1 MKTDHRDAAER
12 TNLGCG
18 GRALC
23 GWSPP
28 SLVADSDLKRRVD
41 LIRLGN
47 AASIGVLVVVI
58 GLLNLAAHLSVRQA
72 LFVYGLTGFAA
83 GGWCLLNFWRC
94 RHAHCLITGPGWL
107 TFAAF
112 ALIEATLGRSVIDG
126 NEEGLFF
133 GILGVAVL
141 FEIGWYARYR
151 TNAISFHSG
160 G

>member
-1 MKTDHRDAAER
+1 MKTDYRDAAQT
-12 TNLGCG
+12 TNLDCG

-28 SLVADSDLKRRVD
+28 SRVADSDLKRRVD

-47 AASIGVLVVVI
+47 AAAIGVLVLVI
-58 GLLNLAAHLSVRQA
+58 GLLNLAAHLSVRPA
-72 LFVYGLTGFAA
+72 LFVYGLTGLAA

-107 TFAAF
+107 AFAAF

-133 GILGVAVL
+133 GILGVAL
-141 FEIGWYARYR
+141 LYEIAWYALYR